1 MGGHDETGGS
11 MEREYNSADLTT
23 ALIYPADNQGAS
35 GNLVGQTRYTAFGE
49 IRAGFSGAEAT
60 DYEYTGQLSKIYINF
75 FLSPSGPGLWIIR
88 ITVVLAF
95 LFSLRGVVFGIW
107 GI

>member
-1 MGGHDETGGS
+1 MHNVYAFLIFSFGLAFVSFIGYLSWFSPQGYAKLLVIWKEWIKATS
-11 MEREYNSADLTT
+11 I
-23 ALIYPADNQGAS
+23 IYPES
-35 GNLVGQTRYTAFGE
+35 
-49 IRAGFSGAEAT
+49 
-60 DYEYTGQLSKIYINF
+60 YINF